1 MDEETLIIPPSWRR
15 RLHPRRGGTPGPA
28 IKPDPSAGP
37 ALRARI
43 EAQAAEIDELL
54 DHPRSDPGLVA
65 ATRRHLRGEDD
76 PLGAAVAG
84 QIVTRRESI
93 QSDHLTALVDA
104 WCTEHGVPFAAAA
117 VAALS
122 KAEPT
127 WRWIERGEVS
137 EAWVRLRNPEEKY
150 GHWWDTRGAARRM
163 RAVLAAADGAEY
175 DRAVARLEEYRD
187 NSLLRLVTAYL
198 VPTRQDWVNEC
209 LEEIDS
215 GLRHSRDWMLWCSV
229 RSAEQLVPLG
239 ALGWMAGQA
248 DLVTTAVDGVGAAL
262 APVLAEAY
270 DSATRADA
278 RRHSTEAL
286 AILPGDEAF
295 QALLDRAGKERVR
308 PALLAAMKRFPAR
321 AARLLPPA
329 ASGTGKAAAIAAELL
344 SDHLL
349 AHPELAPETPAAAR
363 VPEASAAELPASLA
377 DPPWTRKRPARK
389 PVVIDDLVPL
399 TKPAVRW
406 KRGERHQWS
415 SAQRWAREENWEQW
429 LNDCQKG
436 QLLPGQDPMILFL
449 HGPEERVRPLVRTWF
464 PRSTWSIERHAREL
478 AARFELDAVPM
489 LLHAAAK
496 RAAGAGEALIP
507 FLTPQVASVMA
518 DWAVRLKSARPIASD
533 WFARHRV
540 AAAPLFVP
548 AALGRARAPRHA
560 AELALLR
567 IAERDGAEPVIE
579 VARAYGDRAA
589 AAIAD
594 LMTMDPSEV
603 MPVRAPKIGDWADP
617 ALLPRVLLNG
627 RDRALPSSA
636 VRNLLMMLAL
646 PAGIPR
652 GAAEE
657 IRATCDA
664 ASLAEFSRA
673 VFERWQAAGAPAKDG
688 WALTQ
693 LGPFG
698 GDDAARRLAPLI
710 RAWPGQS
717 RHKNASAGLDVL
729 AEIGTDVALTH
740 LHGIAQ
746 RLKFKGLREQAR
758 EKIDRIAEGLGL
770 SEDELADRL
779 VPDFGLDPDGGLL
792 LDYGPRRFTVGFD
805 EQLKPYVLDGNGKPR
820 KTLPKPGAKDD
831 PELAP
836 AAYERFAVLRKDV
849 RTVAAVQIRRLET
862 AMIARRSWDLPDFQ
876 RLLVSHPLMGHIVRR
891 LVWMTC
897 DGTTFRVAEDGTFAD
912 PADDALTL
920 PPAASVRIA
929 HRLDLDDTI
938 AAWSE
943 VFADYEIAQPFPQ
956 LGRPVH
962 ALTLDELRTG
972 RLERFEGVT
981 VPLGRLLN
989 LERHGWEHDA
999 PADAGIVSSL
1009 SRPLPRGGD
1018 ALIAFAPGVPIGHR
1032 EPTEQVTLTSVR
1044 VLGDPLDPITAS
1056 ELLTE
1061 LTDLTA
1067 P

>member
-28 IKPDPSAGP
+28 IKPAPSAGP

-84 QIVTRRESI
+84 QIVTRQESI

-104 WCTEHGVPFAAAA
+104 WCTEHGVAFAAAA

-127 WRWIERGEVS
+127 WRWIERGEAT
-137 EAWVRLRNPEEKY
+137 EAWVRLRNPKEKY
-150 GHWWDTRGAARRM
+150 GHWWSTRGAARRM
-163 RAVLAAADGAEY
+163 RAVLAAADGTEY
-175 DRAVARLEEYRD
+175 DRAVARLEDYRD
-187 NSLLRLVTAYL
+187 DPLLRLVTAYL

-209 LEEIDS
+209 LDEIDN

-239 ALGWMAGQA
+239 PLGWMAGQA
-248 DLVTTAVDGVGAAL
+248 DLVTTAVDGAGAAL

-278 RRHSTEAL
+278 RRHTAESL
-286 AILPGDEAF
+286 AILPTDEAF
-295 QALLDRAGKERVR
+295 QALLDRAGKERVQ

-329 ASGTGKAAAIAAELL
+329 ASGTGKAAALAAELL

-349 AHPELAPETPAAAR
+349 AHPELAPEPPATAR

-377 DPPWTRKRPARK
+377 DPPWTRKRPARE
-389 PVVIDDLVPL
+389 PVVIDGLLPFTD
-399 TKPAVRW
+399 PAVRW
-406 KRGERHQWS
+406 KRGERKLWS
-415 SAQRWAREENWEQW
+415 STYHRKEDWAQW
-429 LNDCQKG
+429 LADYEKG
-436 QLLPGQDPMILFL
+436 LLQPWQETILFL
-449 HGPEERVRPLVRTWF
+449 NGPKERVRPLF
-464 PRSTWSIERHAREL
+464 GAWSPHSLWSVERHALEL
-478 AARFELDAVPM
+478 AARFELDAVPI

-496 RAAGAGEALIP
+496 RAAGAGEALVP
-507 FLTPQVASVMA
+507 FLTPQVASMMA

-594 LMTMDPSEV
+594 LMTKDPSEV

-627 RDRALPSSA
+627 RDRALPPSA
-636 VRNLLMMLAL
+636 VRHLLMLLAL
-646 PAGIPR
+646 PDGIPR

-664 ASLAEFSRA
+664 ESLAEFSWA
-673 VFERWQAAGAPAKDG
+673 VFERWQAAGSPARDG

-746 RLKFKGLREQAR
+746 KLKFKGLREQAR
-758 EKIDRIAEGLGL
+758 EKIDQIAEELGL

-779 VPDFGLDPDGGLL
+779 VPDFGLDPGGGLV

-805 EQLKPYVLDGNGKPR
+805 ERLKPYVLDGNGKPR

-836 AAYERFAVLRKDV
+836 AAYKRFAALKKDV

-862 AMIARRSWDLPDFQ
+862 AMIARRRWDLPDFQ
-876 RLLVSHPLMGHIVRR
+876 RYLMSHPLMGHIVRR
-891 LVWMTC
+891 LVWLTD
-897 DGTTFRVAEDGTFAD
+897 DGTTFRVAEDATFAG
-912 PADDALTL
+912 PADDTLTL
-920 PPAASVRIA
+920 PPAASVRVA
-929 HRLDLDDTI
+929 HRLDLDDSI

-972 RLERFEGVT
+972 GLERFEGVT

-989 LERHGWEHDA
+989 LERHGWEHNA
-999 PADAGIVSSL
+999 PADAGIVDNLIRS
-1009 SRPLPRGGD
+1009 LPRG
-1018 ALIAFAPGVPIGHR
+1018 ANAMIVFAPGVPIGHR
-1032 EPTEQVTLTSVR
+1032 EPTEQVTLTSVC
-1044 VLGDPLDPITAS
+1044 VLGGPLDPITAS
-1056 ELLTE
+1056 ELLAE
-1061 LTDLTA
+1061 LTDLST